1 MNTEALI
8 GWSAS
13 LVLALTVGSQV
24 LKQWRERQCEGVSRL
39 LFAGQSL
46 ASALFLVYAWLGGN
60 VVFIVSNAF
69 MLAMGVAGQAILLR
83 NRKADNGASTSN
95 KVPSAH

>member
-1 MNTEALI
+1 MSLDTLI
-8 GWSAS
+8 GWTAS

-46 ASALFLVYAWLGGN
+46 ASLLFLVYAWRGDN
-60 VVFIVSNAF
+60 AVFIVSNAF
-69 MLAMGVAGQAILLR
+69 LLLMGLVGQAVLMRNRRGRGVAA
-83 NRKADNGASTSN
+83 AEGA
-95 KVPSAH
+95 